1 LLAAAAAATAIAAA
15 AAAAALAAVVPD
27 PWPAMQQSTIP
38 LRCWLLRLLLP
49 SLLLLLFGL
58 GLWIGSGDYL
68 LHHGS
73 PDARKLAV
81 PSRRSCHGPWAGQFF
96 RSMICLY
103 RPPSGPSFV
112 VAELDAHCLLLLLFV
127 AAPFD
132 CFCTQEAQNA
142 KKQIE
147 KSCIL

>member
-1 LLAAAAAATAIAAA
+1 MRGTGDCHYAAAG
-15 AAAAALAAVVPD
+15 LAFILQIGGTSSMPSLRD
-27 PWPAMQQSTIP
+27 GGLDCWP
-38 LRCWLLRLLLP
+38 LLLPPPP

-127 AAPFD
+127 AVLFAFM
-132 CFCTQEAQNA
+132 CKQAA
-142 KKQIE
+142 KHT
-147 KSCIL
+147 